1 MPEAND
7 IHDYVE
13 ASWAS
18 SNRARFILIVVITAS
33 VLVFTAF
40 WNSHQRSWLNK
51 RLHLAR
57 VAAIG
62 CPSKWSDQVKN
73 ALPKED
79 QDVYWQSRDFADVR
93 HISNCEHLAD
103 LAKQL
108 EEIQSR
114 EVNLI
119 RVPFFGVVLDVN
131 DLGSLGGF
139 AFVIILLWFRFSI
152 ARELSNL
159 KLTFDVARAQSP
171 DILLRCY
178 ELLAMRQV
186 LTVPIVRGQPVRQFW
201 GGLPLVL
208 YVLPFGVQAAVFVN
222 DLFTWDWGFSV
233 SHANTVAL
241 LVIGGICLVLIA
253 ILTYLCFELSRDIGK
268 LWAEIGKE
276 LKFT

>member
-18 SNRARFILIVVITAS
+18 SNRARFILIVVIAAS
-33 VLVFTAF
+33 VLAFTAF
-40 WNSHQRSWLNK
+40 WNSHQRSWLNT

-57 VAAIG
+57 VGATG
-62 CPSKWSDQVKN
+62 CLSNWGDQARN

-79 QDVYWQSRDFADVR
+79 QELYFLSKYFADVR
-93 HISNCEHLAD
+93 HISINCAHLAD

-119 RVPFFGVVLDVN
+119 RVPFFGVVFDVN

-152 ARELSNL
+152 
-159 KLTFDVARAQSP
+159 
-171 DILLRCY
+171 
-178 ELLAMRQV
+178 
-186 LTVPIVRGQPVRQFW
+186 
-201 GGLPLVL
+201 
-208 YVLPFGVQAAVFVN
+208 
-222 DLFTWDWGFSV
+222 
-233 SHANTVAL
+233 
-241 LVIGGICLVLIA
+241 
-253 ILTYLCFELSRDIGK
+253 
-268 LWAEIGKE
+268 
-276 LKFT
+276 